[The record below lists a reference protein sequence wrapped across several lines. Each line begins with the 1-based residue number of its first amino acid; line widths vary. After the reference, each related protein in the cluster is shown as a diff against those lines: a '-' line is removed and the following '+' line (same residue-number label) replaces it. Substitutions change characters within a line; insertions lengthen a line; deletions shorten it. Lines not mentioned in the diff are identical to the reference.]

1 MVTRSMS
8 KRKHSGSVNDNANTK
23 KLKVDLQNE
32 HTTDNIKVKIEKEL
46 WQSENYV
53 SPENKEGNVR
63 PTHLEI
69 TESYIANLKDDDAFD
84 SDEDNE
90 QKPNLSF
97 TKIEQNDISCEKRYD
112 IVINT
117 VCETVSESQTTS
129 QNSYKSSTTGIDTLY
144 SRISTFPSPETI
156 KREKQ
161 PKTFPKLYRLLGEL
175 ENKDNGLRAK
185 NPLSSITVA
194 EHVAYGSTG
203 VKSKYISTYVA
214 IIDLT
219 KENIRKEYEL
229 RNNDNINEKFH
240 KFAASHGEVLLEGYI
255 PTDCI
260 EHA

>member
-1 MVTRSMS
+1 METISVLKTSTNEIQRMATRSMSKRKHSEFLHENKNIKKHKVELQNETQGMVTRSMS

-23 KLKVDLQNE
+23 KLKVDLQNY

-46 WQSENYV
+46 WQSENDV

-97 TKIEQNDISCEKRYD
+97 TKIEQSDISCEKRHD

-129 QNSYKSSTTGIDTLY
+129 QNSYESSTTGIDTLY

-156 KREKQ
+156 KREK
-161 PKTFPKLYRLLGEL
+161 PVIFTNDLNAYFERTLYHH
-175 ENKDNGLRAK
+175 
-185 NPLSSITVA
+185 S
-194 EHVAYGSTG
+194 HAY
-203 VKSKYISTYVA
+203 
-214 IIDLT
+214 
-219 KENIRKEYEL
+219 
-229 RNNDNINEKFH
+229 
-240 KFAASHGEVLLEGYI
+240 
-255 PTDCI
+255 
-260 EHA
+260 